1 MKTRMIVLAA
11 LFMGAVG
18 FAQKSEI
25 RDAEKALKDGNTAAA
40 KASLDAVQGQISGED
55 ERLQAQYHLVRGQVY
70 ADLASKGDDS
80 AFDEA
85 VASFKKTVEIEEQS
99 GKDRYSEE
107 AQQRLQAMSAELVN
121 SAVDDNNAK
130 NFSSAAEKLYLSY
143 KISPQDTIYLYYAAS
158 SAVNGGDYER
168 ALDFYKELK
177 ELDYDGS
184 GVVYKATNVE
194 TGEVEEMNQTQRDLM
209 VKSGTYTD
217 PVDEKQPSKN
227 AEIVKNMA
235 LIYTQLGQNEEALEA
250 YKDARAD
257 NPDDVNLVLNEA
269 NLYYQMGD
277 KDRFKELM
285 AEAAAMA
292 PDNADLHYNIGVINM
307 EQADEIN
314 AQISALGTSEEDMQK
329 KEELQQQQNDLLMEA
344 RDAYRRAIEINPG
357 YVNAQLNLSTTYV
370 NEGNALIDDM
380 NALGTS
386 REDIAR
392 YDELKE
398 KKDELFLEGAQILE
412 DALENN
418 PDNQSILTQ
427 LKNIY
432 GALGDNEN
440 FMRIKKLLGE

>member
-11 LFMGAVG
+11 LILGTVG

-25 RDAEKALKDGNTAAA
+25 RDAEKALKDGNTAGA
-40 KASLDAVQGQISGED
+40 KASLDAVQGVIAGED
-55 ERLQAQYHLVRGQVY
+55 ERLQAEYYLLKGRVY
-70 ADLASKGDDS
+70 ADLAAKGNNE

-85 VASFKKTVEIEEQS
+85 IASFKKTVAIEEQS
-99 GKDRYSEE
+99 GKQRYSDE
-107 AQQRLQAMSAELVN
+107 AKQRLKAISADLVN

-130 NFSSAAEKLYLSY
+130 NFDAAAEKLYLSY
-143 KISPQDTIYLYYAAS
+143 QISPQDTIYLYYAAS
-158 SAVNGGDYER
+158 SAVNGGNYER

-177 ELDYDGS
+177 EVGYDGS
-184 GVVYKATNVE
+184 GMVYKATNVE
-194 TGEVEEMNQTQRDLM
+194 TGEVEEMNKAQRDLM
-209 VKSGTYTD
+209 VKSGTYAN
-217 PVDEKQPSKN
+217 PVDEKEPSKK

-235 LIYTQLGQNEEALEA
+235 LIYTQLGRNEEALEA

-277 KDRFKELM
+277 KETFRDLM
-285 AEAAAMA
+285 AEAASMA
-292 PDNADLHYNIGVINM
+292 PDNPDLYYNIGVINM
-307 EQADEIN
+307 EMGNTE
-314 AQISALGTSEEDMQK
+314 
-329 KEELQQQQNDLLMEA
+329 EA
-344 RDAYRRAIEINPG
+344 RDAYERAIEINPG

-386 REDIAR
+386 QADIKK

-398 KKDELFLEGAQILE
+398 QKDSLFMKGAEVLEA
-412 DALENN
+412 ALKVN
-418 PDNQSILTQ
+418 PDNQSVLTQ

-432 GALGDNEN
+432 GAMGDNEN